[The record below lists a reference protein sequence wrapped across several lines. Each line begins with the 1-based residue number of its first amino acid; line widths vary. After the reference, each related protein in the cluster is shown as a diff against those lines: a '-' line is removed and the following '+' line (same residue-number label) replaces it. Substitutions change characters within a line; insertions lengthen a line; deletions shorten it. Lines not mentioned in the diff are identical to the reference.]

1 MHMKQRVY
9 ILISS
14 KRVGLRNFIV
24 LYDNVYKNIKISQSR
39 KVSELCRDYGIC
51 QPAVLT
57 GKKNRNQMMAI
68 KNGLIP
74 DRQHNLKFFLAQTA
88 RYLHFWLCYIWLIHH
103 PPPINKGTLIAKP
116 VCPFHL
122 LDICL
127 SNFVN
132 LRTTVWHNIFYLCY
146 N

>member
-1 MHMKQRVY
+1 
-9 ILISS
+9 
-14 KRVGLRNFIV
+14 
-24 LYDNVYKNIKISQSR
+24 
-39 KVSELCRDYGIC
+39 
-51 QPAVLT
+51 
-57 GKKNRNQMMAI
+57 MMAI

-103 PPPINKGTLIAKP
+103 PPPINKGTLIAKQ

-132 LRTTVWHNIFYLCY
+132 LRTTVWHNIFFTSATTDHYTWRTYRENSLAVLY
-146 N
+146 V